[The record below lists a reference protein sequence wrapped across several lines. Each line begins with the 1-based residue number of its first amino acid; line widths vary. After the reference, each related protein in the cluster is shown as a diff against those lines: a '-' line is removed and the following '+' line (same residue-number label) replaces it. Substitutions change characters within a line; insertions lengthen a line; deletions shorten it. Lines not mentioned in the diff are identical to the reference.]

1 MSYSVRIK
9 RSAAK
14 ELARIPQQDRLRIV
28 HAIDSLGEHPL
39 KGSPLKGEKRGLR
52 RLRVGD
58 YRIVYEVLDGELV
71 VLVVRVAHR
80 REAYRRLPA
89 QAGR

>member
-1 MSYSVRIK
+1 MSYSVQIR

-14 ELARIPQQDRLRIV
+14 ELARVQKEDRLRII
-28 HAIDSLGEHPL
+28 HAIDGLAERPLIGKPL
-39 KGSPLKGEKRGLR
+39 KGSDRGLR

-58 YRIVYEVLDGELV
+58 YRIVYEVLADALV

-80 REAYRRLPA
+80 REAYRH
-89 QAGR
+89 Q

>member
-28 HAIDSLGEHPL
+28 HAIDSLGENPHQ
-39 KGSPLKGEKRGLR
+39 GSPLKGETRGLR
-52 RLRVGD
+52 RVRVGD
-58 YRIVYEVLDGELV
+58 YRIVYEVLDDALV

-80 REAYRRLPA
+80 REVYRRLPP
-89 QAGR
+89 QAGW